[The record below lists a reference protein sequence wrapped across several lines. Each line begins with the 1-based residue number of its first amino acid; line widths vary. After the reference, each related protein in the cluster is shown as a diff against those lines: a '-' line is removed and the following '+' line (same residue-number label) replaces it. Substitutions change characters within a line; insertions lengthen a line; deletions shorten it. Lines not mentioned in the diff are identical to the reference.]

1 MTVISTYF
9 PGTIKR
15 GQRDKELI
23 NMVRKVLA
31 KDLTSHPNDQSPALR
46 KRLLP
51 LGETCLLPLT
61 SNTHNESN
69 WEKVCPGSEGCEEA
83 VERWLREGGRG

>member
-1 MTVISTYF
+1 
-9 PGTIKR
+9 
-15 GQRDKELI
+15 
-23 NMVRKVLA
+23 MVRKVLA

-83 VERWLREGGRG
+83 VERGGGVVEGRGSGLGRVGLGG